1 MTFLLTFF
9 LNLSLLN
16 SLFNLLESIDSAR
29 ILEYSYLNLSED
41 LDFIGAQFDVNFS
54 YFLYSVPISLLLT
67 IILTK
72 LLVFDFKN
80 DKIEILLKKFLLIG
94 SSNLAILC
102 FFIYFL
108 RLYELLSRT
117 YVLIYI
123 LIYPF
128 LYSSFK
134 AVLNLIQ
141 KKIRKPF
148 YNLAIFPVIIGL
160 IFINTNFYTS
170 SLDNILNRDKVKE
183 DLNIIAEETIDS
195 LGFTEDQVLEDEECS
210 PWLGTGTL
218 AGCVGGTKISSL
230 SFEQQVTNLTVFD
243 NKLYIVFKEGTVYS
257 QKSQDS
263 ELELFLDLNEI
274 VHTEFPGMSQGLY
287 DIAFESSGKS
297 FLVSYSNDDI
307 ALVFEKYLLNDDGT
321 PNYNNPKELL
331 RVSNNVK
338 YHFGGSTIWSE
349 FFGGYLVG
357 IGDMR
362 ENIMPLVHSDALN
375 TTSYKGKI
383 ILLDSEISISSPLI
397 NEHGLY
403 ESIDKIIAY
412 GLRNPWQITEF
423 KDRLIITDV
432 GSQFIE
438 EVNEIK
444 YSDYNENNYESV
456 SFGWPLMM
464 GSELSYS
471 FRERNKDVM
480 TRLDGKITDL
490 YYWESEFIEKA
501 DDFLIE
507 NSKSPLLQYDHYV
520 NENTI
525 RAAIIGGDF
534 IRNGTGKYDNYYFF
548 TDYVENEIYGL
559 NVETQDLL
567 IFPIPNLGN
576 PTSLK
581 SSPFQ
586 SDTLVVGYSN
596 GVLSSVELP

>member
-1 MTFLLTFF
+1 
-9 LNLSLLN
+9 
-16 SLFNLLESIDSAR
+16 
-29 ILEYSYLNLSED
+29 
-41 LDFIGAQFDVNFS
+41 
-54 YFLYSVPISLLLT
+54 
-67 IILTK
+67 
-72 LLVFDFKN
+72 
-80 DKIEILLKKFLLIG
+80 
-94 SSNLAILC
+94 
-102 FFIYFL
+102 
-108 RLYELLSRT
+108 
-117 YVLIYI
+117 
-123 LIYPF
+123 
-128 LYSSFK
+128 
-134 AVLNLIQ
+134 
-141 KKIRKPF
+141 
-148 YNLAIFPVIIGL
+148 
-160 IFINTNFYTS
+160 
-170 SLDNILNRDKVKE
+170 
-183 DLNIIAEETIDS
+183 
-195 LGFTEDQVLEDEECS
+195 
-210 PWLGTGTL
+210 
-218 AGCVGGTKISSL
+218 
-230 SFEQQVTNLTVFD
+230 
-243 NKLYIVFKEGTVYS
+243 
-257 QKSQDS
+257 
-263 ELELFLDLNEI
+263 
-274 VHTEFPGMSQGLY
+274 
-287 DIAFESSGKS
+287 
-297 FLVSYSNDDI
+297 
-307 ALVFEKYLLNDDGT
+307 
-321 PNYNNPKELL
+321 
-331 RVSNNVK
+331 VSNNVK

-383 ILLDSEISISSPLI
+383 ILLDSEVSISSPLI

-444 YSDYNENNYESV
+444 YSGYNENNYESV
-456 SFGWPLMM
+456 SFGWPLMT

-471 FRERNKDVM
+471 FRERNKDAM
-480 TRLDGKITDL
+480 TRLDGKVTDL
-490 YYWESEFIEKA
+490 YYWENEVIEKA

-548 TDYVENEIYGL
+548 TDYVENEIYGV

-586 SDTLVVGYSN
+586 SDTLVVGYAN
-596 GVLSSVELP
+596 GILSSVELP

>member
-41 LDFIGAQFDVNFS
+41 LDFIGAQFNVNFS

-108 RLYELLSRT
+108 RLYELLSRA

-123 LIYPF
+123 LLYPF

-134 AVLNLIQ
+134 AVLNLTQ

-170 SLDNILNRDKVKE
+170 SLDNILNRDKVK
-183 DLNIIAEETIDS
+183 DDFKIIAEETIES

-243 NKLYIVFKEGTVYS
+243 NKLYIVFKEGTVYL
-257 QKSQDS
+257 QESQDS

-383 ILLDSEISISSPLI
+383 ILLDSEVSISSPLI

-444 YSDYNENNYESV
+444 YSGYNENNYESV
-456 SFGWPLMM
+456 SFGWPLMT

-471 FRERNKDVM
+471 FRERNKDAM
-480 TRLDGKITDL
+480 TRLDGKVTDL
-490 YYWESEFIEKA
+490 YYWENEVIEKA

-548 TDYVENEIYGL
+548 TDYVENEIYGV

-586 SDTLVVGYSN
+586 SDTLVVGYAN
-596 GVLSSVELP
+596 GILSSVELP

>member
-41 LDFIGAQFDVNFS
+41 LDFIGAQFNVNFS

-72 LLVFDFKN
+72 LLVLDFKN

-123 LIYPF
+123 LLYPF

-170 SLDNILNRDKVKE
+170 SFDNILNRDKVKE
-183 DLNIIAEETIDS
+183 DLNIIAEETIES

-218 AGCVGGTKISSL
+218 VGCVGGTKISSL

-243 NKLYIVFKEGTVYS
+243 NKLYIVFKEGTVYL

-263 ELELFLDLNEI
+263 ELELFLDLTEI

-307 ALVFEKYLLNDDGT
+307 ALVFEKYLLNDDGM

-383 ILLDSEISISSPLI
+383 ILLDSEVSISSPLI

-471 FRERNKDVM
+471 FRERNRDAM
-480 TRLDGKITDL
+480 IRLDGKVTDL
-490 YYWESEFIEKA
+490 YYWESEVIEKA

-548 TDYVENEIYGL
+548 TDYVENEIYGV

-586 SDTLVVGYSN
+586 RDTLVVGYAN
-596 GVLSSVELP
+596 GILTSVELP

>member
-548 TDYVENEIYGL
+548 TDYVENEIYGV

-586 SDTLVVGYSN
+586 SDTLVVGYAN

>member
-41 LDFIGAQFDVNFS
+41 LDFIGAQFNVNFS

-108 RLYELLSRT
+108 RLYELLSRA

-123 LIYPF
+123 LLYPF

-134 AVLNLIQ
+134 AVLNLTQ

-183 DLNIIAEETIDS
+183 DFKIIAEETIES

-243 NKLYIVFKEGTVYS
+243 NKLYIVFKEGTVYL
-257 QKSQDS
+257 QESQDS

-383 ILLDSEISISSPLI
+383 ILLDSEVSISSPLI

-444 YSDYNENNYESV
+444 YSGYNENNYESV
-456 SFGWPLMM
+456 SFGWPLMT

-471 FRERNKDVM
+471 FRERNKDAM
-480 TRLDGKITDL
+480 TRLDGKVTDL
-490 YYWESEFIEKA
+490 YYWENEVIEKA

-548 TDYVENEIYGL
+548 TDYVENEIYGV

-586 SDTLVVGYSN
+586 SDTLVVGYAN
-596 GVLSSVELP
+596 GILSSVELP